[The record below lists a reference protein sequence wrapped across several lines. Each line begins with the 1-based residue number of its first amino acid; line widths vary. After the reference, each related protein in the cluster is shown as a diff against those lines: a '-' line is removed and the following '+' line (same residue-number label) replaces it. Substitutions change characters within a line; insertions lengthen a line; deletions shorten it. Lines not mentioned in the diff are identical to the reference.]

1 MKNRNLFLV
10 IGGVILLLS
19 SVLLLASRL
28 DRFGGEREAER
39 ALLTA
44 QSVSGDVSVR
54 RGSSNYV
61 LLVLVGRDGA
71 CELAA
76 EGAFR
81 ASLDKDCRALIGENG
96 GVPSPEI
103 EEGAAFFDLVHSD
116 ADHPLSV
123 RAEGIELLPDTGAV
137 FSVEAYTGTQTVN
150 VYAGTVSLRYA
161 GNPYALR
168 AGDHISVVRS
178 EDESRLSC
186 TDILASELRA
196 SLLRELAD
204 RGGLCF
210 DSDDLKAILS
220 ERQSGLQAAP
230 EDRGGERLTCTVEIR
245 CDTVLSQPTP
255 PSADLPGDGVILP
268 PTPVKFTQGE
278 SVYDVLRRVCK
289 TAGIDLGYN
298 YTVVFGGYYITAIG
312 GLSENDYGNGSGWLF
327 RVNGWFPNYGAGR
340 YEVEDGDT
348 VEWHYSCEGSGAD
361 LGRESWTE
369 RPAA

>member
-1 MKNRNLFLV
+1 M
-10 IGGVILLLS
+10 
-19 SVLLLASRL
+19 
-28 DRFGGEREAER
+28 
-39 ALLTA
+39 
-44 QSVSGDVSVR
+44 
-54 RGSSNYV
+54 
-61 LLVLVGRDGA
+61 
-71 CELAA
+71 
-76 EGAFR
+76 
-81 ASLDKDCRALIGENG
+81 
-96 GVPSPEI
+96 
-103 EEGAAFFDLVHSD
+103 
-116 ADHPLSV
+116 
-123 RAEGIELLPDTGAV
+123 
-137 FSVEAYTGTQTVN
+137 
-150 VYAGTVSLRYA
+150 
-161 GNPYALR
+161 
-168 AGDHISVVRS
+168 
-178 EDESRLSC
+178 
-186 TDILASELRA
+186 
-196 SLLRELAD
+196 
-204 RGGLCF
+204 
-210 DSDDLKAILS
+210 
-220 ERQSGLQAAP
+220 
-230 EDRGGERLTCTVEIR
+230 EIR